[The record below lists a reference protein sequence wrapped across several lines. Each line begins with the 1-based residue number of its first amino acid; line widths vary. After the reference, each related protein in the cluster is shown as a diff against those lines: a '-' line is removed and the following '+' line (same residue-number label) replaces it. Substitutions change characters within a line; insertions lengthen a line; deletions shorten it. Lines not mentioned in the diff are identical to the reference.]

1 MLYKIAIGL
10 TICFITWALLESEG
24 FRDGI
29 KVAELAFIC
38 YILYEIYKVLSN
50 G

>member
-1 MLYKIAIGL
+1 MLSKIVAGLAIG
-10 TICFITWALLESEG
+10 FITWALLESEG

-29 KVAELAFIC
+29 KVVELAFIC
-38 YILYEIYKVLSN
+38 YILYEIYKRL

>member
-1 MLYKIAIGL
+1 MLSKIAIGL
-10 TICFITWALLESEG
+10 TMGFITWALLEYEG

-38 YILYEIYKVLSN
+38 YILYEIYKVLK
-50 G
+50 

>member
-1 MLYKIAIGL
+1 MLSKIAIGL

-24 FRDGI
+24 FRDDI

>member
-1 MLYKIAIGL
+1 MLSKIAIGL
-10 TICFITWALLESEG
+10 TITFVTWVFLESEV
-24 FRDGI
+24 FRDGV
-29 KVAELAFIC
+29 KVVELAFIC

>member
-1 MLYKIAIGL
+1 MLFQIAMGL
-10 TICFITWALLESEG
+10 IICLIIWALLESEG

>member
-1 MLYKIAIGL
+1 MLSKIAIGL
-10 TICFITWALLESEG
+10 TITFITWGLLESEG
-24 FRDGI
+24 FRDVV

>member
-1 MLYKIAIGL
+1 MLQKIGIIIVVFFL
-10 TICFITWALLESEG
+10 TWYFLESEG

-29 KVAELAFIC
+29 KVVELAFIC
-38 YILYEIYKVLSN
+38 YILYEIYKVLNN